1 MENWKVIEEWNH
13 KELLDKKWKYFKMI
27 ELQSWF

>member
-1 MENWKVIEEWNH
+1 VVEQWNH
-13 KELLDKKWKYFKMI
+13 KELLKLKWNYYKMI